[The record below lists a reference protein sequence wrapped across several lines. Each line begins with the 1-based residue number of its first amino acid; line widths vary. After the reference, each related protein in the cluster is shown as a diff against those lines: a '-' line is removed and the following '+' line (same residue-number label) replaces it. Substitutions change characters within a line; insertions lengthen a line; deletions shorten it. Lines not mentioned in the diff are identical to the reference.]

1 MCFAAIY
8 KVFYVLCLMK
18 TINILY
24 QMGKMMSYGSATCCG
39 ITLSHWRNL
48 EDI

>member
-24 QMGKMMSYGSATCCG
+24 QMVEMMSYGSATCCG